1 MKSKNLKRLTIVA
14 CCLLFLF
21 GCEELFR
28 RRIGGIAG
36 SYPFVESWTI
46 NAPEADVIKAIEK
59 IKAEH
64 PSLIPPKDTSF
75 RDSYWYYV
83 DFYYP
88 DTKEIAHAWT
98 RGDLDSMTT
107 TIAFVS
113 LSRRDD
119 KHDSRLINR
128 DFWYVANR
136 IEINKFR
143 KMVIAKIQEELGNP

>member
-1 MKSKNLKRLTIVA
+1 MKSKNVKKLTIVI
-14 CCLLFLF
+14 CCLSFLF

-28 RRIGGIAG
+28 RRIGGLAG
-36 SYPFVESWTI
+36 SYPFVESWEI
-46 NAPEADVIKAIEK
+46 NAPEADVIKAIKK

-64 PSLIPPKDTSF
+64 PYLIPPKDTSF
-75 RDSYWYYV
+75 RDSYWYYI

-98 RGDLDSMTT
+98 REDLNGITT

-113 LSRRDD
+113 LSKLNDEQDR
-119 KHDSRLINR
+119 RLINR

-136 IEINKFR
+136 REINKF
-143 KMVIAKIQEELGNP
+143 KKIVISKIQGKLGNP